1 MTDIGEMRGIETRPD
16 GHRIGGRVTWSD
28 IVRADLPDYFDG
40 LRLAAREVGG
50 VQIQNRGT
58 VAGNICN
65 ASPAAD
71 GVPPLLSLDAI
82 VDIAGADGTR
92 QLPLAQFI
100 EGNRRT
106 ALKSGE
112 LVTGLF
118 IPKRD
123 SSSRATFLKLGAR
136 RYLVISIAM
145 VAVTLDLD
153 DAETIQDARVAVGAC
168 SEVACRLPGVEDA
181 LKGKSMTADLA
192 GELTSEMFEAL
203 AHRRHPRADAVYRRT
218 LRNHRPA
225 RTRWPEDRN
234 MNDVSSNN
242 ELKVNFRLNGMPHSY
257 SGDPFNA
264 WRMFCGGLRPHRHQ
278 DRLRCGRL
286 RCLYRPD

>member
-1 MTDIGEMRGIETRPD
+1 MSEAYERPNSLDAALGLLAQGEWTVIAGGTDVYPRATDAHAWGREGPRRLLDVTDIGEMRGIETRPD

-28 IVRADLPDYFDG
+28 IVRADLPDYFDS

-145 VAVTLDLD
+145 VAVTLDFY

-192 GELTSEMFEAL
+192 RVLTSEMFEVL
-203 AHRRHPRADAVYRRT
+203 SPIDDIRANAVYRR
-218 LRNHRPA
+218 
-225 RTRWPEDRN
+225 
-234 MNDVSSNN
+234 
-242 ELKVNFRLNGMPHSY
+242 
-257 SGDPFNA
+257 NA
-264 WRMFCGGLRPHRHQ
+264 AETIVRRALDGLRTAI
-278 DRLRCGRL
+278 
-286 RCLYRPD
+286 

>member
-1 MTDIGEMRGIETRPD
+1 MPEAYERPDSLDTALGLLAQGNWTVIAGGTDVYPMTTDAHAWGREGPRRLLDVTDIGELHGIETQPD

-28 IVRADLPDYFDG
+28 IVKADLPNYFDG

-71 GVPPLLSLDAI
+71 GVPPLLALDAV

-92 QLPLAQFI
+92 QLPLSRFI

-106 ALKSGE
+106 ALQSGE

-118 IPKRD
+118 IPKRE
-123 SSSRATFLKLGAR
+123 STSRATFLKLGAR

-145 VAVTLDLD
+145 VAVTVDLD
-153 DAETIQDARVAVGAC
+153 DTDTIQDARVAVGAC
-168 SEVACRLPGVEDA
+168 SEVACRLPEVEGA
-181 LKGKSMTADLA
+181 LKGKPITADLS
-192 GELTSEMFEAL
+192 GDLSSEMFGAL
-203 AHRRHPRADAVYRRT
+203 SPIDDIRADAAYR
-218 LRNHRPA
+218 
-225 RTRWPEDRN
+225 
-234 MNDVSSNN
+234 SNAA
-242 ELKVNFRLNGMPHSY
+242 ETIVRRAL
-257 SGDPFNA
+257 D
-264 WRMFCGGLRPHRHQ
+264 GLRTAS
-278 DRLRCGRL
+278 
-286 RCLYRPD
+286 

>member
-1 MTDIGEMRGIETRPD
+1 IETRPD

-145 VAVTLDLD
+145 VAVTLDLY

-192 GELTSEMFEAL
+192 RVLTSDMFEVL
-203 AHRRHPRADAVYRRT
+203 SPIDDIRANAVYRRKAAET
-218 LRNHRPA
+218 IVRRAL
-225 RTRWPEDRN
+225 D
-234 MNDVSSNN
+234 
-242 ELKVNFRLNGMPHSY
+242 
-257 SGDPFNA
+257 
-264 WRMFCGGLRPHRHQ
+264 GLRTAI
-278 DRLRCGRL
+278 
-286 RCLYRPD
+286 

>member
-1 MTDIGEMRGIETRPD
+1 MSEAYERPDSLDAALGLLAQGEWTVIAGGTDVYPMATDAHAWGGEGPRRLLDVTDIGEMRGIETRPD

-28 IVRADLPDYFDG
+28 IVRADLPDYFDS

-100 EGNRRT
+100 EGNRRI

-145 VAVTLDLD
+145 VAVTLDLY

-192 GELTSEMFEAL
+192 RVLTSEMFEVL
-203 AHRRHPRADAVYRRT
+203 SPIDDIRANAVYRR
-218 LRNHRPA
+218 
-225 RTRWPEDRN
+225 
-234 MNDVSSNN
+234 
-242 ELKVNFRLNGMPHSY
+242 
-257 SGDPFNA
+257 NA
-264 WRMFCGGLRPHRHQ
+264 AETIVRRALDGLRTAI
-278 DRLRCGRL
+278 
-286 RCLYRPD
+286 

>member
-1 MTDIGEMRGIETRPD
+1 MSEAYERPDSLDAALGLLAQGEWTVIAGGTDVYPMATDAHAWGGEGPRRLLDVTDIGEMRGIETRPD

-145 VAVTLDLD
+145 VAVTLDLY

-192 GELTSEMFEAL
+192 RVLTSEMFEVL
-203 AHRRHPRADAVYRRT
+203 SPIDDIRANAVYRRKAAET
-218 LRNHRPA
+218 IVRRAL
-225 RTRWPEDRN
+225 D
-234 MNDVSSNN
+234 
-242 ELKVNFRLNGMPHSY
+242 
-257 SGDPFNA
+257 
-264 WRMFCGGLRPHRHQ
+264 GLRTAI
-278 DRLRCGRL
+278 
-286 RCLYRPD
+286 

>member
-1 MTDIGEMRGIETRPD
+1 MSEAYERPDSLDAALGLLAQGEWTVIAGGTDVYPMATDAHAWGGEGPRRLLDVTDIGEMRGIETRPN

-82 VDIAGADGTR
+82 VDIAGEDGTR

-106 ALKSGE
+106 ALKSSE

-136 RYLVISIAM
+136 RYLVISIVM
-145 VAVTLDLD
+145 VAVTLDLY

-192 GELTSEMFEAL
+192 RVLTPEMFEVL
-203 AHRRHPRADAVYRRT
+203 SPIDDIRANAVYRR
-218 LRNHRPA
+218 
-225 RTRWPEDRN
+225 
-234 MNDVSSNN
+234 
-242 ELKVNFRLNGMPHSY
+242 
-257 SGDPFNA
+257 NA
-264 WRMFCGGLRPHRHQ
+264 AETIVRRALDGLRTTI
-278 DRLRCGRL
+278 
-286 RCLYRPD
+286 

>member
-1 MTDIGEMRGIETRPD
+1 DAALGLLAQGEWTIIAGGTDVYPMATDAHAWGGEGPRRLLDVTDIGEMRGIETRPD

-28 IVRADLPDYFDG
+28 IVRADLPNYFDS

-106 ALKSGE
+106 ALKSSE

-145 VAVTLDLD
+145 VAVTLDFY

-181 LKGKSMTADLA
+181 LKGKSMTSDLA
-192 GELTSEMFEAL
+192 RVLTSEMFEAL
-203 AHRRHPRADAVYRRT
+203 SPIDDIRANAVYRR
-218 LRNHRPA
+218 
-225 RTRWPEDRN
+225 
-234 MNDVSSNN
+234 
-242 ELKVNFRLNGMPHSY
+242 
-257 SGDPFNA
+257 NA
-264 WRMFCGGLRPHRHQ
+264 AETIVRRALDGLRTAI
-278 DRLRCGRL
+278 
-286 RCLYRPD
+286 

>member
-1 MTDIGEMRGIETRPD
+1 MSETYERPDSLDAALGLLAQGEWTVIAGGTDVYPMATDAHAWGGEGPRRLLDVTDIGEMRGIETRPN

-145 VAVTLDLD
+145 VAVTLDLY

-192 GELTSEMFEAL
+192 RVLTSEMFEVL
-203 AHRRHPRADAVYRRT
+203 SPIDDIRANAVYRR
-218 LRNHRPA
+218 
-225 RTRWPEDRN
+225 
-234 MNDVSSNN
+234 
-242 ELKVNFRLNGMPHSY
+242 
-257 SGDPFNA
+257 NA
-264 WRMFCGGLRPHRHQ
+264 AETIVRRALDGLRTAI
-278 DRLRCGRL
+278 
-286 RCLYRPD
+286 

>member
-1 MTDIGEMRGIETRPD
+1 MSEAYERPDSLDAALGLLAQGEWTVIAGGTDVYPMATDAHAWGREGPRRLLDVTDIGEMRGIETRPD

-123 SSSRATFLKLGAR
+123 S
-136 RYLVISIAM
+136 V
-145 VAVTLDLD
+145 
-153 DAETIQDARVAVGAC
+153 
-168 SEVACRLPGVEDA
+168 
-181 LKGKSMTADLA
+181 
-192 GELTSEMFEAL
+192 LTRNVSQT
-203 AHRRHPRADAVYRRT
+203 RRT
-218 LRNHRPA
+218 PISRDIDCDGGCD
-225 RTRWPEDRN
+225 TR
-234 MNDVSSNN
+234 
-242 ELKVNFRLNGMPHSY
+242 FG
-257 SGDPFNA
+257 
-264 WRMFCGGLRPHRHQ
+264 
-278 DRLRCGRL
+278 
-286 RCLYRPD
+286 

>member
-1 MTDIGEMRGIETRPD
+1 MSEAYERPDSLDAALGLLAQGEWTVIAGGTDVYPMATDAHAWGGEGPRRLLDVTDIGEMRGIETRPN

-145 VAVTLDLD
+145 VAVTLDLY

-192 GELTSEMFEAL
+192 RVLTSEMFEVL
-203 AHRRHPRADAVYRRT
+203 SPIDDIRANAVYRR
-218 LRNHRPA
+218 
-225 RTRWPEDRN
+225 
-234 MNDVSSNN
+234 
-242 ELKVNFRLNGMPHSY
+242 
-257 SGDPFNA
+257 NA
-264 WRMFCGGLRPHRHQ
+264 AETIVRRALDGLRTAI
-278 DRLRCGRL
+278 
-286 RCLYRPD
+286 

>member
-1 MTDIGEMRGIETRPD
+1 MSEAYERPDSLDAALGLLAQGEWTIIAGGTDVYPMATDAHAWGGEGPRRLLDVTDIGEMRGIETRPN

-123 SSSRATFLKLGAR
+123 SYSRATFLKLGAR

-145 VAVTLDLD
+145 VAVTLDLY

-192 GELTSEMFEAL
+192 RVLTSEMFEAL
-203 AHRRHPRADAVYRRT
+203 SPIDDIRANAVYRR
-218 LRNHRPA
+218 
-225 RTRWPEDRN
+225 
-234 MNDVSSNN
+234 
-242 ELKVNFRLNGMPHSY
+242 
-257 SGDPFNA
+257 NA
-264 WRMFCGGLRPHRHQ
+264 AETIVRRALDGLRTAI
-278 DRLRCGRL
+278 
-286 RCLYRPD
+286 

>member
-1 MTDIGEMRGIETRPD
+1 MSEAYERPDSLDAALGLLAQGEWTVIAGGTDVYPMATDAHAWGREGPRRLLDVTDIGEMRGIETRPD
-16 GHRIGGRVTWSD
+16 GHWIGGRVTWND

-203 AHRRHPRADAVYRRT
+203 SPIDDIRADAVYRR
-218 LRNHRPA
+218 
-225 RTRWPEDRN
+225 
-234 MNDVSSNN
+234 
-242 ELKVNFRLNGMPHSY
+242 
-257 SGDPFNA
+257 NA
-264 WRMFCGGLRPHRHQ
+264 AETIVRRALDGLRTAI
-278 DRLRCGRL
+278 
-286 RCLYRPD
+286 

>member
-1 MTDIGEMRGIETRPD
+1 MSEAYERPDSLDAALGLLAQGEWTVIAGGTDVYPMATDAHAWGGEGPRRLLDVTDIGEMRGIETRPD

-28 IVRADLPDYFDG
+28 IVRADLPDYFDS

-145 VAVTLDLD
+145 VAVTLDFY

-181 LKGKSMTADLA
+181 LKGKSMTSDLA
-192 GELTSEMFEAL
+192 RVLTSEMFEAL
-203 AHRRHPRADAVYRRT
+203 SPIDDIRANAVYRR
-218 LRNHRPA
+218 
-225 RTRWPEDRN
+225 
-234 MNDVSSNN
+234 
-242 ELKVNFRLNGMPHSY
+242 
-257 SGDPFNA
+257 NA
-264 WRMFCGGLRPHRHQ
+264 AETIVRRALDGLRTAI
-278 DRLRCGRL
+278 
-286 RCLYRPD
+286 

>member
-1 MTDIGEMRGIETRPD
+1 MSKAYERPDSLDSALGLLAQGEWTIIAGGTDVYPMATDAYAWGRERPRRLLDVTDIGEMRGIETRPD

-28 IVRADLPDYFDG
+28 IVRADLPDYFDS

-106 ALKSGE
+106 ALKSSE

-145 VAVTLDLD
+145 VAVTLDLY

-192 GELTSEMFEAL
+192 RVLTSEMFEVL
-203 AHRRHPRADAVYRRT
+203 SPIDDIRANAVYRR
-218 LRNHRPA
+218 
-225 RTRWPEDRN
+225 
-234 MNDVSSNN
+234 
-242 ELKVNFRLNGMPHSY
+242 
-257 SGDPFNA
+257 NA
-264 WRMFCGGLRPHRHQ
+264 AETIVRRALDGLRTAI
-278 DRLRCGRL
+278 
-286 RCLYRPD
+286 

>member
-1 MTDIGEMRGIETRPD
+1 MSEAYERPDSLDAALGLLAQGEWTVIAGGTDVYPMATDAHAWGGKGPRRLLDVTDIGEMRGIETRTD

-28 IVRADLPDYFDG
+28 IVRADLPDYFES

-82 VDIAGADGTR
+82 VEIASADGTR

-100 EGNRRT
+100 KGNRRT

-136 RYLVISIAM
+136 RYLVISIVM
-145 VAVTLDLD
+145 VAVTLDFY

-181 LKGKSMTADLA
+181 LKGKSMTSDLA
-192 GELTSEMFEAL
+192 RVLTSEMFEAL
-203 AHRRHPRADAVYRRT
+203 SPIDDIRANAVYRR
-218 LRNHRPA
+218 
-225 RTRWPEDRN
+225 
-234 MNDVSSNN
+234 
-242 ELKVNFRLNGMPHSY
+242 
-257 SGDPFNA
+257 NA
-264 WRMFCGGLRPHRHQ
+264 AETIVRRALDGLRTAI
-278 DRLRCGRL
+278 
-286 RCLYRPD
+286 

>member
-1 MTDIGEMRGIETRPD
+1 MSEAYERPDSLDAALGLLAQGEWTVIAGGTDVYPMATDAHAWGGEGPRRLLDVTDIGEMRGIETRPD

-82 VDIAGADGTR
+82 VDIAGVDGTR

-100 EGNRRT
+100 EGNRRI

-118 IPKRD
+118 IPKRG

-145 VAVTLDLD
+145 VAVTLDLY

-192 GELTSEMFEAL
+192 RVLTSEMFEVL
-203 AHRRHPRADAVYRRT
+203 SPIDDIRANAVYRR
-218 LRNHRPA
+218 
-225 RTRWPEDRN
+225 
-234 MNDVSSNN
+234 
-242 ELKVNFRLNGMPHSY
+242 
-257 SGDPFNA
+257 NA
-264 WRMFCGGLRPHRHQ
+264 AETIVRRALDGLRTAI
-278 DRLRCGRL
+278 
-286 RCLYRPD
+286 

>member
-1 MTDIGEMRGIETRPD
+1 MSEAYERPDSLDAALGLLAQGEWTVIAGGTDVYPMATDAHAWGGEGPRRLLDVTDIGEMRGIETRPD

-118 IPKRD
+118 IPKRG

-145 VAVTLDLD
+145 VAVTLDLY

-192 GELTSEMFEAL
+192 RVLTSEMFEVL
-203 AHRRHPRADAVYRRT
+203 SPIDDIRANAVYRR
-218 LRNHRPA
+218 
-225 RTRWPEDRN
+225 
-234 MNDVSSNN
+234 
-242 ELKVNFRLNGMPHSY
+242 
-257 SGDPFNA
+257 NA
-264 WRMFCGGLRPHRHQ
+264 AETIVRRALDGLRTAI
-278 DRLRCGRL
+278 
-286 RCLYRPD
+286 

>member
-1 MTDIGEMRGIETRPD
+1 MSEAYERPDSLDAALGLLAQGEWTVIAGGTDVYPMATDAHAWGGEGPRRLLDVTDIGEMRGIETRPN

-118 IPKRD
+118 IPKRG

-145 VAVTLDLD
+145 VAVTLDLY

-192 GELTSEMFEAL
+192 RVLTSEMFEVL
-203 AHRRHPRADAVYRRT
+203 SPIDDIRANAVYRR
-218 LRNHRPA
+218 
-225 RTRWPEDRN
+225 
-234 MNDVSSNN
+234 
-242 ELKVNFRLNGMPHSY
+242 
-257 SGDPFNA
+257 NA
-264 WRMFCGGLRPHRHQ
+264 AETIVRRALDGLRTAI
-278 DRLRCGRL
+278 
-286 RCLYRPD
+286 

>member
-1 MTDIGEMRGIETRPD
+1 MSEAYERPDSLDAALGLLAQGEWTVIAGGTDVYPMATDAHAWGGEGPRRLLDVTDIGEMRGIETRPN

-28 IVRADLPDYFDG
+28 IVRADLPDYFDS

-118 IPKRD
+118 IPKRG

-145 VAVTLDLD
+145 VAVTLDLY

-181 LKGKSMTADLA
+181 LKGKSITADLA
-192 GELTSEMFEAL
+192 RVLTSEMFEVL
-203 AHRRHPRADAVYRRT
+203 SPIDDIRANAVYRR
-218 LRNHRPA
+218 
-225 RTRWPEDRN
+225 
-234 MNDVSSNN
+234 
-242 ELKVNFRLNGMPHSY
+242 
-257 SGDPFNA
+257 NA
-264 WRMFCGGLRPHRHQ
+264 AETIVRRALDGLRTAI
-278 DRLRCGRL
+278 
-286 RCLYRPD
+286 

>member
-1 MTDIGEMRGIETRPD
+1 MSEAYERPDSLDAALGLLAQGEWTVIAGGTDVYPMATDAHAWGGEGPRRLLDVTDIGEMRGIETRPD

-28 IVRADLPDYFDG
+28 IVRADLPDYFDS

-100 EGNRRT
+100 VGNRRT

-118 IPKRD
+118 IPKRG

-145 VAVTLDLD
+145 VAVTLDLY

-181 LKGKSMTADLA
+181 LKGKSMTANLA
-192 GELTSEMFEAL
+192 RVLTPEMFEVL
-203 AHRRHPRADAVYRRT
+203 SPIDDIRANAVYRR
-218 LRNHRPA
+218 
-225 RTRWPEDRN
+225 
-234 MNDVSSNN
+234 
-242 ELKVNFRLNGMPHSY
+242 
-257 SGDPFNA
+257 NA
-264 WRMFCGGLRPHRHQ
+264 AETIVRRALDGLRTAI
-278 DRLRCGRL
+278 
-286 RCLYRPD
+286 

>member
-1 MTDIGEMRGIETRPD
+1 MSETYERPDSLDAALGLLAQGEWTVIAGGTDVYPMATDAHAWGGEGPRRLLDVMDIGEMRGIETRPN

-65 ASPAAD
+65 SSPAAD

-106 ALKSGE
+106 ALKSSE

-145 VAVTLDLD
+145 VAVTLDLY

-181 LKGKSMTADLA
+181 LKGKSMTTDLA
-192 GELTSEMFEAL
+192 LVLTSEMFEVL
-203 AHRRHPRADAVYRRT
+203 SPIDDIRANAVYRR
-218 LRNHRPA
+218 
-225 RTRWPEDRN
+225 
-234 MNDVSSNN
+234 
-242 ELKVNFRLNGMPHSY
+242 
-257 SGDPFNA
+257 NA
-264 WRMFCGGLRPHRHQ
+264 AETIVRRALDGLRTAI
-278 DRLRCGRL
+278 
-286 RCLYRPD
+286 

>member
-1 MTDIGEMRGIETRPD
+1 MSEAYERPDSLDAALGLLAQGEWTVIAGGTDVYPMATDAHAWGGEGPRRLLDVTDIGEMRGIQTRTD

-28 IVRADLPDYFDG
+28 IVRADLPDYFES

-118 IPKRD
+118 IPKRG

-153 DAETIQDARVAVGAC
+153 VAETIQDARVAVGAC

-203 AHRRHPRADAVYRRT
+203 SPIDDIRADAVYRR
-218 LRNHRPA
+218 
-225 RTRWPEDRN
+225 
-234 MNDVSSNN
+234 
-242 ELKVNFRLNGMPHSY
+242 
-257 SGDPFNA
+257 NA
-264 WRMFCGGLRPHRHQ
+264 AETIVRRALDGLRTAI
-278 DRLRCGRL
+278 
-286 RCLYRPD
+286 

>member
-1 MTDIGEMRGIETRPD
+1 MSEAYERPDSLDAALGLLAQGEWTVIAGGTDVYPMATDAHAWGGEGPRRLLDVTDIGEMRGIETRPN

-112 LVTGLF
+112 LVTGIF
-118 IPKRD
+118 IPKRG
-123 SSSRATFLKLGAR
+123 SSSRATFFKLGAR

-145 VAVTLDLD
+145 VAVTLDLY

-192 GELTSEMFEAL
+192 RVLTSEMFEVL
-203 AHRRHPRADAVYRRT
+203 SPIDDIRANAVYRR
-218 LRNHRPA
+218 
-225 RTRWPEDRN
+225 
-234 MNDVSSNN
+234 
-242 ELKVNFRLNGMPHSY
+242 
-257 SGDPFNA
+257 NA
-264 WRMFCGGLRPHRHQ
+264 AETIVRSALDGLRTAI
-278 DRLRCGRL
+278 
-286 RCLYRPD
+286 

>member
-1 MTDIGEMRGIETRPD
+1 MSEAYERPDSLDAALGLLAQGEWTVIAGGTDVYPMATDAHAWGGEGPRRLLDVTDIGEMRGIETRPN

-118 IPKRD
+118 IPKRG

-145 VAVTLDLD
+145 VAVTLDLY

-192 GELTSEMFEAL
+192 RVLTSEMFEVL
-203 AHRRHPRADAVYRRT
+203 SPIDDIRANAVYRRKAAET
-218 LRNHRPA
+218 IVRRAL
-225 RTRWPEDRN
+225 D
-234 MNDVSSNN
+234 
-242 ELKVNFRLNGMPHSY
+242 
-257 SGDPFNA
+257 
-264 WRMFCGGLRPHRHQ
+264 GLRTAI
-278 DRLRCGRL
+278 
-286 RCLYRPD
+286 

>member
-1 MTDIGEMRGIETRPD
+1 MSEAYERPDSLDAALGLLAQGEWTVIAGGTDVYPMATDAHAWGGEGPRRLLDVTDIGEMRGIETRTD

-28 IVRADLPDYFDG
+28 IVRADLPDYFDS

-118 IPKRD
+118 IPKRN
-123 SSSRATFLKLGAR
+123 SSSRATFLKLGTR

-145 VAVTLDLD
+145 VAVTLDLY

-192 GELTSEMFEAL
+192 LVLTSEMFEVL
-203 AHRRHPRADAVYRRT
+203 SPIDDIRANAVYRR
-218 LRNHRPA
+218 
-225 RTRWPEDRN
+225 
-234 MNDVSSNN
+234 
-242 ELKVNFRLNGMPHSY
+242 
-257 SGDPFNA
+257 NA
-264 WRMFCGGLRPHRHQ
+264 AETIVRRALDGLRTAI
-278 DRLRCGRL
+278 
-286 RCLYRPD
+286 

>member
-1 MTDIGEMRGIETRPD
+1 M
-16 GHRIGGRVTWSD
+16 
-28 IVRADLPDYFDG
+28 
-40 LRLAAREVGG
+40 
-50 VQIQNRGT
+50 
-58 VAGNICN
+58 
-65 ASPAAD
+65 
-71 GVPPLLSLDAI
+71 SLDAI

-100 EGNRRT
+100 EGNRRI

-118 IPKRD
+118 IPKRG

-145 VAVTLDLD
+145 VAVTLDLY

-192 GELTSEMFEAL
+192 RVLTSEMFEVL
-203 AHRRHPRADAVYRRT
+203 SPIDDIRANAVYRR
-218 LRNHRPA
+218 
-225 RTRWPEDRN
+225 
-234 MNDVSSNN
+234 
-242 ELKVNFRLNGMPHSY
+242 
-257 SGDPFNA
+257 NA
-264 WRMFCGGLRPHRHQ
+264 AETIVRRALDGLRTAI
-278 DRLRCGRL
+278 
-286 RCLYRPD
+286 

>member
-1 MTDIGEMRGIETRPD
+1 MSEAYERPDSLDAALGLLAQGEWTVIAGGTDVYPMATDAHAWGGEGPRRLLDVTDIGEMRGIETRPN

-28 IVRADLPDYFDG
+28 IVQADLPDYFDG

-118 IPKRD
+118 IPKRG

-145 VAVTLDLD
+145 VAVTLDLY

-192 GELTSEMFEAL
+192 RVLTSEMFEVL
-203 AHRRHPRADAVYRRT
+203 SPIDDIRANAVYRRKAAET
-218 LRNHRPA
+218 IVRRAL
-225 RTRWPEDRN
+225 D
-234 MNDVSSNN
+234 
-242 ELKVNFRLNGMPHSY
+242 
-257 SGDPFNA
+257 
-264 WRMFCGGLRPHRHQ
+264 GLRTAI
-278 DRLRCGRL
+278 
-286 RCLYRPD
+286 